1 MIAIRAHYRAPAPA
15 RARAPARAPARARA
29 RARAQIPGPVFLQPK
44 LGRVLNEHHS
54 TTGCFRLRARAPFH

>member
-1 MIAIRAHYRAPAPA
+1 MIAIRAHYRAPARA
-15 RARAPARAPARARA
+15 RARVPARAP
-29 RARAQIPGPVFLQPK
+29 ARAQIPGPVFLQPK